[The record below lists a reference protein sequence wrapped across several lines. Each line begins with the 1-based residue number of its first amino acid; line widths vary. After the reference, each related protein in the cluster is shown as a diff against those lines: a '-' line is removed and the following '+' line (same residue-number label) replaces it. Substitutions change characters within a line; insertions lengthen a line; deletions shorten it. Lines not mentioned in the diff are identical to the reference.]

1 MKKGDK
7 IIFLFILI
15 ITLGGFLGSYFYKN
29 LINGKDKI
37 AVIKENGKVIKRINL
52 TKLKENE
59 ELIVSTEDKHYNKI
73 IIKKDAIYIS
83 EADCPDQICVKTGAI
98 SKPGDTVV
106 CLPNK
111 LIIAI
116 EGEDVNSEV
125 DSTTY

>member
-7 IIFLFILI
+7 IILLFILI
-15 ITLGGFLGSYFYKN
+15 ITISGFLGSYVYKN
-29 LINGKDKI
+29 LIGGKDKI
-37 AVIKENGKVIKRINL
+37 AVIKQNGKVIKRINL
-52 TKLKENE
+52 TKLKEDE
-59 ELIVSTEDKHYNKI
+59 ELVVSTEDKHYNEI
-73 IIKKDAIYIS
+73 IIKKDMIYIS

-116 EGEDVNSEV
+116 EGENVNSEV